1 MKVTVHGHHGPG
13 SAESQ
18 SQWQSQSVTYER
30 GAGQLSEHRIP
41 HRALIRGS
49 TPEYNQ
55 EAAAVQI
62 SAVERTESISIE
74 SLKIDSSVMT
84 AVFYYNMS
92 DLG

>member
-1 MKVTVHGHHGPG
+1 MHGHHGPG
-13 SAESQ
+13 SAE

-30 GAGQLSEHRIP
+30 GAGQLSEYRVP

-62 SAVERTESISIE
+62 SAVERTESISID
-74 SLKIDSSVMT
+74 SLKIDSSVVI

>member
-1 MKVTVHGHHGPG
+1 MHGHHGPG

-30 GAGQLSEHRIP
+30 GAGQLSEHRVP

-55 EAAAVQI
+55 ETAAVQI
-62 SAVERTESISIE
+62 SAGERTESISID
-74 SLKIDSSVMT
+74 SLKIGSVVI